1 MLHTLVSSHSELR
14 DKKTRTV
21 QNVSPS
27 VFLYQVR
34 ACSKQIQVPQTFLQ
48 VSHPLLPP
56 VPLLWH
62 SYISTGTHSEKKGT
76 EEYHVGKTMTTPS
89 SPRRIYTSPGCIH
102 PAGWY
107 CGSARSGTYPKCPI
121 MFIHRE
127 TSITHLKRPLTGARL
142 CCFATWILLLRPPL
156 LNSKKDI
163 V

>member
-34 ACSKQIQVPQTFLQ
+34 ACSKQIQVPQTFWQ

-62 SYISTGTHSEKKGT
+62 SYISTGTHREKKGT
-76 EEYHVGKTMTTPS
+76 EEYHVGKTMTKNLERRTLQETPS
-89 SPRRIYTSPGCIH
+89 SLSFGALMYLCVPKFNRYAKYAVQTYSINTTGLFQFQSQLKIPKKNMIRNDF
-102 PAGWY
+102 
-107 CGSARSGTYPKCPI
+107 RS
-121 MFIHRE
+121 R
-127 TSITHLKRPLTGARL
+127 SIE
-142 CCFATWILLLRPPL
+142 WIQVP
-156 LNSKKDI
+156 
-163 V
+163 